1 MSNKKGVYKFCWDS
15 GRGGNVESI
24 FIATDDEVESIIGK
38 EVWFGEILGKH
49 SEVYGTIEPGEIVLI
64 TDDPQAIRMFEVYNF
79 SIGYN
84 PFDYLPEE

>member
-1 MSNKKGVYKFCWDS
+1 MKAIYEFHWYC
-15 GRGGNVESI
+15 GRMGSVEGL
-24 FIATDDEVESIIGK
+24 FVADKDEVEKALGK
-38 EVWFGEILGKH
+38 NIYFGEILGKH